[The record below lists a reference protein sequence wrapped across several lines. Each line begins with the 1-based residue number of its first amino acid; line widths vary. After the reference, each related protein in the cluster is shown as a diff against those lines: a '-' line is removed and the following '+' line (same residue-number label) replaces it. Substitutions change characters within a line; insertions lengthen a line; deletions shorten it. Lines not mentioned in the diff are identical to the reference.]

1 MTELLVVDCSVAVK
15 WAVDEPL
22 HEVARSIL
30 AQEHRLIAPELLLA
44 EVANVA
50 FRKCAHGEI
59 TQIQGAELVR
69 LATAAIGTWYSM
81 RAIALRAFQLAQ
93 ALDHSAY
100 DCSYLALAELSGG
113 RMLTDDRKFVN
124 RARAHGFDA
133 HLQQLDELAGA
144 GDR

>member
-22 HEVARSIL
+22 HDIARSVL

-50 FRKCAHGEI
+50 FRKCARGEI
-59 TQIQGAELVR
+59 TPVQGTELVR

-81 RAIALRAFQLAQ
+81 RALALRAYQLAR

-100 DCSYLALAELSGG
+100 DCSYLALAELTGG
-113 RMLTDDRKFVN
+113 RMLTDDRKFAG

-133 HLQQLDELAGA
+133 HLLQLDELAGT
-144 GDR
+144 GDH